1 MNRLT
6 RVEVRRIW
14 ARRVVLLTVLATT
27 LLSLMA
33 LYAVAFEVGSIDE
46 RRAEAQEWYEQA
58 VADWERSQEPE
69 QIEQC
74 LEDQAEERE
83 RSGDPN
89 LEFGCEWPAPRIEDF
104 DQGPTSLVDV
114 YNGLFST
121 LVYPVLF
128 LAILLGSTAVA
139 AEFTTGAIGTWLT
152 FEPRRDLVYTS
163 KVLAAAITVVPMAL
177 AFVALVLLGTAA
189 VFRFEGVDAALTTQQ
204 WTDRGWMAARSVLLA
219 AVAGAVGAALG
230 FLLRHTGAV
239 LAVVAGGVLAVES
252 VLVPLVPGLQ
262 RWSLN
267 HNLQAWLMDG
277 TEWSTYDCLP
287 NQDECV
293 EVVHRLSLAQ
303 GAGFLTLLTVV
314 ALLLAWWVFRR
325 RDVT

>member
-14 ARRVVLLTVLATT
+14 ARRIVLLTVLAAT

-33 LYAVAFEVGSIDE
+33 LYAVAIEVGSIDE

-58 VADWERSQEPE
+58 VADWERSQEPD
-69 QIEQC
+69 QIQQC

-104 DQGPTSLVDV
+104 YAGPTSLVEV
-114 YNGLFST
+114 YNGLFGA

-128 LAILLGSTAVA
+128 LAVLLGSTAVA
-139 AEFTTGAIGTWLT
+139 AEFTTGSIGTWLT
-152 FEPRRDLVYTS
+152 FEPRRDLVYAS
-163 KVLAAAITVVPMAL
+163 KVLAAAITVLPMAL
-177 AFVALVLLGTAA
+177 AFIALVLVGTAA
-189 VFRFEGVDAALTTQQ
+189 VFRFQGVDDALTTRE
-204 WTDRGWMAARSVLLA
+204 WTELGWMAARSVLLI
-219 AVAGAVGAALG
+219 AVAGAVGATLG

-239 LAVVAGGVLAVES
+239 LAVIAGSLLAVEA

-267 HNLQAWLMDG
+267 RNLQAWLTDG
-277 TEWSTYDCLP
+277 TQWSTYDCIG

-293 EVVHRLSLAQ
+293 ETIHRVSLAQ
-303 GAGFLTLLTVV
+303 GAGVLTLITVV